1 MPIFEGEDA
10 YGWIYKVERYF
21 AVNGLMEEEKLT
33 AAGLCLEGK
42 ALSVERS
49 DEAYQELERIQKLY
63 NRTFPNQQGRRFL

>member
-21 AVNGLMEEEKLT
+21 VVNGLMEEEKLI

-42 ALSVERS
+42 ALSWYQWRDQRRPIRNWREFKNCIIERFQT
-49 DEAYQELERIQKLY
+49 DQ
-63 NRTFPNQQGRRFL
+63 